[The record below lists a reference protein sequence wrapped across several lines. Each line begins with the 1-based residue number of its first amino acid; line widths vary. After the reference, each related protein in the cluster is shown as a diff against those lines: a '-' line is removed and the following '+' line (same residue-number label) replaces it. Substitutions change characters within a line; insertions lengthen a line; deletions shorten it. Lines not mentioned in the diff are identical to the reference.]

1 LKAKKTGNVIRGD
14 CVLWYRKDEI
24 LEAENKTKILQKIIL
39 NLGYEWYRIAD
50 CDTKGSDWD
59 IVNLGIIRKHKD
71 NQSIT

>member
-1 LKAKKTGNVIRGD
+1 MKLKM
-14 CVLWYRKDEI
+14 
-24 LEAENKTKILQKIIL
+24 LQKIIL